1 MGLFDFLFSPP
12 GKKAEFVLAYEA
24 AFGNKIPASRGLG
37 LLPFVILDTETTGLS
52 PKSDYILSFGAVK
65 LKGFQMSME
74 DAMECYLQTPRR
86 SREAI
91 EVHEILRPE
100 ELITLEDFAERFLS
114 YIGSSIIVGHHVGFD
129 LEMLTK
135 ALKPFGFR
143 KFLNPVLDTHSLA
156 VRLEKGPHY
165 DSSMGKPG
173 EYSLDSLCE
182 RYQICLDDRH
192 TASGDAY
199 LTAQLLMKLLKL
211 AEKKGVGSYGELIR

>member
-1 MGLFDFLFSPP
+1 MGIFDFLFSPP
-12 GKKAEFVLAYEA
+12 GKKAEFVMTYEA
-24 AFGNKIPASRGLG
+24 GFSNKIPASRGLG
-37 LLPFVILDTETTGLS
+37 LLPFVVLDTETTGLT

-65 LKGFQMSME
+65 LKGFQITME
-74 DAMECYLQTPRR
+74 DTMECYLQTPRR

-91 EVHEILRPE
+91 EVHEILRPG
-100 ELITLEDFAERFLS
+100 ELMTLEDFAERFLA
-114 YIGSSIIVGHHVGFD
+114 YIGTSIIVGHHVGFD

-165 DSSMGKPG
+165 DTSMGKPG
-173 EYSLDSLCE
+173 EYTLDSLCE
-182 RYQICLDDRH
+182 RYQISLDDRH
-192 TASGDAY
+192 TAAGDAY

-211 AEKKGVGSYGELIR
+211 AEKKGIGSYGKLIR

>member
-1 MGLFDFLFSPP
+1 MGIFDFLFPSPR
-12 GKKAEFVLAYEA
+12 KKAECVMAYEQ
-24 AFGNKIPASRGLG
+24 AFTPKIPASRGLA
-37 LLPFVILDTETTGLS
+37 LLPFVVLDTETTGLN
-52 PKSDYILSFGAVK
+52 PKADYILSFGAVK
-65 LKGFQMSME
+65 LKGFQMNIE
-74 DAMECYLQTPRR
+74 DSMECYLHTPSR

-91 EVHEILRPE
+91 EVHEILQPGD
-100 ELITLEDFAERFLS
+100 LIDLPSFAERFLS
-114 YIGSSIIVGHHVGFD
+114 YIENSIVVGHHVGFD

-165 DSSMGKPG
+165 DSSIGKPG

-182 RYQICLDDRH
+182 RYQIALDDRH
-192 TASGDAY
+192 TAAGDAY

-211 AEKKGVGSYGELIR
+211 AEKKGIRSFGELIK

>member
-1 MGLFDFLFSPP
+1 MGFFDFLFPSPR
-12 GKKAEFVLAYEA
+12 KKAEFVTAYEVS
-24 AFGNKIPASRGLG
+24 FGQKIPASRGLS
-37 LLPFVILDTETTGLS
+37 LLPFVILDTETTGLE
-52 PKSDYILSFGAVK
+52 PKTDYILSFGAVK
-65 LKGFQMSME
+65 LKGFQLNMQE
-74 DAMECYLQTPRR
+74 TLEWYLRTPGR

-91 EVHEILRPE
+91 EVHEILQPG
-100 ELITLEDFAERFLS
+100 ELMDLQAFGEQFLD
-114 YIGSSIIVGHHVGFD
+114 YIGTSILVGHHVGFD

-182 RYQICLDDRH
+182 RYQISLDDRH
-192 TASGDAY
+192 TATGDAY

-211 AEKKGVGSYGELIR
+211 AEKKGIGSYGDLIR